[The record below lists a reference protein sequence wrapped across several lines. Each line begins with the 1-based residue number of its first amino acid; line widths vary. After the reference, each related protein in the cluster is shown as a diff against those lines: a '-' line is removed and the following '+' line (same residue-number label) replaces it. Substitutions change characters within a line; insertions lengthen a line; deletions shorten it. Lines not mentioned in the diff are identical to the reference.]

1 MRLHRNSWTA
11 IAVAYLFLRG
21 TVASAQELKLILQP
35 RQVEQSEGALRIG
48 PGARIV
54 LNAAHAREDR
64 VAAEMLVE
72 EIRAATGRKLTIV
85 VARPAEALAGA
96 IYLTRLGDDRRLRA
110 ALASK
115 GFAVEDDFNP
125 EGYVLDA
132 DRRGIRVAGMS
143 GAGLFYGVQTL
154 RQLLRPS
161 RDKQMECPAVRIKDW
176 PAMRWRGIHDDISRG
191 PVPTLDYM
199 KQQIRTIAEYKLN
212 LYALYME
219 HVFDYESQPIVA
231 PKEGALTAAEVRELV
246 AYAKKYFVTIL
257 PEQQA
262 FGHLHHLLK
271 YELYSDL
278 AETPHGHVLT
288 PANEKTYELIRNLY
302 QELVPLFPGPLFH
315 IGSDE
320 TFELGTGQ
328 TKERAA
334 AVGLGRVYL
343 EHLKRVSEIMQPY
356 HKRLLF
362 WGDIAV
368 RYPELLNIL
377 PKDMIAVPWAYD
389 SRASFDSLLK
399 PFKDAGLEIIASPGA
414 NNWNRIFPDLNAAY
428 VNIRNFARDAQ
439 KFGAAGLLNTTWDDD
454 GEALFAMT
462 WPTVAFGAACAWQPG
477 ESSIEE
483 FQKRYDW
490 AFYRN
495 DDATF
500 REALDHLA
508 KAHTLLASR
517 GLGGAMDDAFWMDP
531 FTEAGA
537 RYAEKAQPVAH
548 DLRLGAERA
557 LASLYAS
564 RAKARAHAETLDAL
578 IFAALRL
585 DALGMKVQFL
595 AESSQ
600 FYRDAHEHRDDRGRV
615 GRDLWEIT
623 GINGRLEDLRDA
635 TTRLREQYAR
645 LWKQES
651 RAYWL
656 DNVLVRY
663 DILASLFQKKIEDL
677 RAVQALY
684 REGTPLPEPEAVGFF
699 YKPQP

>member
-1 MRLHRNSWTA
+1 MRLRRNSQ
-11 IAVAYLFLRG
+11 IAVAIILIFLG
-21 TVASAQELKLILQP
+21 GGSASGQELKLIPQP
-35 RQVEQSEGALRIG
+35 RQVEQSAGALRLG

-54 LNAAHAREDR
+54 LNVAHAREDR
-64 VAAEMLVE
+64 VAAEILVE

-85 VARPAEALAGA
+85 VARPAEALIGA
-96 IYLTRLGDDRRLRA
+96 IYLARLGDDRRLRA

-115 GFAVEDDFNP
+115 GLTVEDDFNP
-125 EGYVLDA
+125 EGYVLDV
-132 DRRGIRVAGMS
+132 DRGGIRVAGMS

-161 RDKQMECPAVRIKDW
+161 RDKRIECPVVRIKDW
-176 PAMRWRGIHDDISRG
+176 PAMRWRGVHDDISRG

-212 LYALYME
+212 LYSLYME

-246 AYAKKYFVTIL
+246 EYAKKYYVTIL

-288 PANEKTYELIRNLY
+288 PANDKTYELIRNLY

-389 SRASFDSLLK
+389 PRASFDSLLK
-399 PFKDAGLEIIASPGA
+399 PFKDAGLDIIASPGA

-462 WPTVAFGAACAWQPG
+462 WPAVTFGAACAWQPG

-537 RYAEKAQPVAH
+537 RYAERALPVAH
-548 DLRLGAERA
+548 DVRLAAERA

-595 AESSQ
+595 AESSE
-600 FYRDAHEHRDDRGRV
+600 FYRDAYDHREDRDRV

-663 DILASLFQKKIEDL
+663 DILASLVQKKIEDL

-684 REGTPLPEPEAVGFF
+684 REGAPLPEPGAVGFF

>member
-1 MRLHRNSWTA
+1 MRRNSQ
-11 IAVAYLFLRG
+11 IAVAIILIFLG
-21 TVASAQELKLILQP
+21 GGSASAQELKLIPQP
-35 RQVEQSEGALRIG
+35 RQVEQSAGALRLG

-64 VAAEMLVE
+64 VAAEILVE

-85 VARPAEALAGA
+85 VARPAEALIGA
-96 IYLTRLGDDRRLRA
+96 IYLARLGDDRRLRA

-115 GFAVEDDFNP
+115 GLAVADDFNP
-125 EGYVLDA
+125 EGYVLDV
-132 DRRGIRVAGMS
+132 DRGGIRVAGMS

-161 RDKQMECPAVRIKDW
+161 RDKRIECPAVRIKDW
-176 PAMRWRGIHDDISRG
+176 PAMRWRGVHDDISRG

-212 LYALYME
+212 LYSLYME

-246 AYAKKYFVTIL
+246 AYAKKYYVTIL

-288 PANEKTYELIRNLY
+288 PANDKTYELIRNLY

-315 IGSDE
+315 IGADE

-368 RYPELLNIL
+368 RYPELLDIL

-389 SRASFDSLLK
+389 PRASFDSLLK
-399 PFKDAGLEIIASPGA
+399 PFKDAGLDIIASPGA

-462 WPTVAFGAACAWQPG
+462 WPAVAFGAACAWQPG

-537 RYAEKAQPVAH
+537 RYAERALPVAH
-548 DLRLGAERA
+548 DVRLAAERA

-595 AESSQ
+595 AESSR
-600 FYRDAHEHRDDRGRV
+600 FYRDAYDHREDRDRV

-663 DILASLFQKKIEDL
+663 DILARLFQKKIEDL

-684 REGTPLPEPEAVGFF
+684 REGAPLSEPEAMGFF